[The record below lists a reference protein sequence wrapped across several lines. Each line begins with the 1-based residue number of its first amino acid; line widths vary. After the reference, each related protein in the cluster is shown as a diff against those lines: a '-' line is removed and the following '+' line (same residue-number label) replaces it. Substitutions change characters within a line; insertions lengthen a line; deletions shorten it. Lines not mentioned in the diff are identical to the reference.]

1 MDINLYERRTNVQK
15 QQTNTF
21 LKGMNTDTS
30 DSLID
35 DQQYRYA
42 ENVRI
47 ITNKDNNSGEI
58 RLIEGNKVITF
69 DQQIE
74 GEILAFDS
82 IRYIGTLITKKDN
95 AWSIYL
101 IDFKKNELHFLFGP
115 CDEAIWEED
124 QTGKNIST
132 VLRWESEDNIHLYIA
147 DGIHNIL
154 DIPFKKDFT
163 DLNLGN
169 NFNDVFGYQQAIL
182 DSPIV
187 QIMDTYGQI
196 EGPVIQYAY
205 RFYKENGSSTQISPL
220 SEQIVLYKNDKQG
233 FAPDKKT
240 TKSTSITIKRL
251 GNNTFLNKL
260 ELYRITYVQL
270 GQLPKVEL
278 IYDIELDNT
287 NNDIIL
293 YDYGNTTLTEV
304 SPSEFLS
311 TYNLQI
317 NPKVLESKGDY
328 LFAAN
333 IKYSQDSAD
342 EDFKNFDVR
351 AFSLG
356 SGIDFTQ
363 DPIQWPTEIQQ
374 FTSYDIFSNGY
385 TYDSQNWGVINNTQ
399 YNGIGPHIA
408 WKYVEEKRPIYH
420 CNASS
425 PTPIYNRTYTNFTN
439 DNSRSYTNFERDDTD
454 YVTKNKPGKSY
465 RPGEVYRFGI
475 RLFNSKGIPSAVK
488 WIADI
493 QIPVKS
499 SFGFNVH
506 SANTIIYSNIVSIQ
520 FDILNPSDWQSAGI
534 SAYEIVQCQRTINDK
549 FVLSE
554 GIVGK
559 VNKTQYVHFTSPNS
573 ITYANSDLLTPV
585 GFLSLE
591 NIYSCVADYDDTLR
605 YLALDSTGRNAVK
618 VSKPSEDIIQY
629 VSPEYVYQQ
638 DDIKD
643 IINDRKNLIN
653 IYINNLYIP
662 YSLRCREHDVLQG
675 GSYDTWKDTVQPI
688 YDLEPE
694 NLNKESS
701 DWSNL
706 EWKTIFDGTVSFVK
720 SRRDNES
727 TILPYDLGVIF
738 PYTKECVTCNHT
750 TVSGTVYS
758 TPSYVINPATYI
770 YNFGPQKSHDD
781 NSYELSKTINDKY
794 SGINYSNH
802 SIPSV
807 VNGQTVYNPD
817 TDYKPYREF
826 SHETYS
832 VVNDSPI
839 RHFFNHIYPQK
850 ESERS
855 VDINLKVKDIAYT
868 ESPNYSDYAN
878 GDNVIIK
885 DNVTPIGGKSF
896 VNWSA
901 PFIVAETDVE
911 WISARNERT
920 INTHNKPIIPNR
932 NADIDVAIPSMMS
945 ALYPIGA
952 GGKSILFQ
960 INGNIDIDPKYTD
973 ETDWV
978 DAATGEQQWTRLPY
992 ICTAQI
998 KQSVIPYGG
1007 YNQASIKNSL
1017 YNSVNGY
1024 GIIGTD
1030 NSVEIAGG
1038 DTYIQ
1043 MFTYNALHE
1052 WYDQKYTRFYKMA
1065 TVYTVP
1071 IQTDI
1076 DIHGQYSDS
1085 LFGVTTND
1093 YRVQDKASSF
1103 AGYTQTDDAYLYN
1116 TAYHVLSD
1124 VFKWSPDTRTEGQSN
1139 SYDTR
1144 VHYSNV
1150 KTNNEK
1156 INSWTQFKTANF
1168 IDVDTRFGEIT
1179 ALQLFKDKLIFW
1191 QNNAVGLLSVNE
1203 RAVVQDVNST
1213 NLVLGS
1219 SGVLDRYDYFSTVYG
1234 QKSNQHNQ
1242 TCSDNSLYWWDENN
1256 NEIMGYAEGSS
1267 IAPLSSLKQ
1276 IKNQIN
1282 AKTNGSTL
1290 PTLFYDPKTK
1300 EVVCN
1305 INDPN
1310 GSIVY
1315 NEQIQAFTSI
1325 YKYNP
1330 EWYCNVDGQIFT
1342 ATSLKTTVTE
1352 VVEGVDTPVVKNYI
1366 KIFKEDQYT
1375 TDIVE
1380 DTDYDNAYL
1389 YGSAIYPKLKYV
1401 VNINN
1406 IYNKVYDIQ
1415 TFGGRF
1421 YGGDNLSS
1429 IKFEYDTPLKQHS
1442 QTDGSST
1449 TNREYD
1455 FRLNIPRAGYDDNGT
1470 WKVSDWGDR
1479 MRGKTMQCVI
1489 RSSSNNLDFALQY
1502 ITTKYR
1508 ISWT

>member
-1 MDINLYERRTNVQK
+1 MDTNTNRE
-15 QQTNTF
+15 QTNQF
-21 LKGMNTDTS
+21 IKGMNTDTS

-82 IRYIGTLITKKDN
+82 IRHIGTLITKKDN
-95 AWSIYL
+95 EWSIYL
-101 IDFKKNELHFLFGP
+101 IDFKENKLHLLFGP
-115 CDEAIWEED
+115 CIEPIWEED

-154 DIPFKKDFT
+154 DVQFKEDFT
-163 DLNLGN
+163 NLSLGS
-169 NFNDVFGYQQAIL
+169 NFNNIFGYQQAIL
-182 DSPIV
+182 DKPSVEIINV
-187 QIMDTYGQI
+187 HGQI
-196 EGPVIQYAY
+196 EGPVVQYAY
-205 RFYKENGSSTQISPL
+205 RFYRENGSSTQISPL
-220 SEQIVLYKNDKQG
+220 SEQVVLYKNDKQG
-233 FAPDKKT
+233 FAPNKKT
-240 TKSTSITIKRL
+240 TKSTAITIKRL
-251 GNNTFLNKL
+251 VNNTFLNKL
-260 ELYRITYVQL
+260 ELYRITYIQL

-278 IYDIELDNT
+278 IYDTQLDDT
-287 NNDIIL
+287 NNDVVL
-293 YDYGNTTLTEV
+293 YDYGNTGLTEI
-304 SPSEFLS
+304 SSSEFLS
-311 TYNLQI
+311 TYSLQI
-317 NPKVLESKGDY
+317 TPKVLESKGDY
-328 LFAAN
+328 LFAGN
-333 IKYSQDSAD
+333 IKYSQDQVD
-342 EDFKNFDVR
+342 ETLEDFDVR

-356 SGIDFTQ
+356 SGIDFAQ
-363 DPIQWPTEIQQ
+363 NPVQWPTITQQ
-374 FTSYDIFSNGY
+374 FSSYNIFVNGY
-385 TYDSQNWGVINNTQ
+385 TYDSQDWGTINSTQ

-408 WKYVEEKRPIYH
+408 WKYVYEQRPIYY
-420 CNASS
+420 CTNEYK
-425 PTPIYNRTYTNFTN
+425 TPVYNKTYINFNNNVT
-439 DNSRSYTNFERDDTD
+439 DD
-454 YVTKNKPGKSY
+454 VTKNKPGKSY
-465 RPGEVYRFGI
+465 RPGEIYRFGI
-475 RLFNSKGIPSAVK
+475 RLFNNKGIASSVK

-493 QIPVKS
+493 QIPTDSQIGLKPVD
-499 SFGFNVH
+499 NNYVV
-506 SANTIIYSNIVSIQ
+506 YSNIVSIQ
-520 FDILNPSDWQSAGI
+520 FDILNYQDWQEAGI
-534 SAYEIVQCQRTINDK
+534 SAYEIVQCQRNISDK
-549 FVLSE
+549 FILSE

-559 VNKTQYVHFTSPNS
+559 VNEVQYVHKAGDSFTYQ
-573 ITYANSDLLTPV
+573 TTDFLTPV

-591 NIYSCVADYDDTLR
+591 NIYACTADYDN
-605 YLALDSTGRNAVK
+605 YNGIYKYSAIDSTGRNAVK
-618 VSKPSEDIIQY
+618 ISKPNNNIIQFA
-629 VSPEYVYQQ
+629 SPEYVYQS

-643 IINDRKNLIN
+643 IIKERKDLIYLN
-653 IYINNLYIP
+653 INQLYIP
-662 YSLRCREHDVLQG
+662 YSERVKVNNPFEYT
-675 GSYDTWKDTVQPI
+675 GSYTTWEDTVQPI

-694 NLNKESS
+694 NLNTSSS
-701 DWSNL
+701 DWNASK
-706 EWKTIFDGTVSFVK
+706 WKTIFDGTVSFVQ
-720 SRRDNES
+720 SSRDNES

-738 PYTKECVTCNHT
+738 PYTEECVICNHT
-750 TVSGTVYS
+750 TVENTLYS

-770 YNFGPQKSHDD
+770 YNFGPRKQHDD
-781 NSYELSKTINDKY
+781 IPYELSTYNSGANDGLY
-794 SGINYSNH
+794 LGINYTNHTTSNN
-802 SIPSV
+802 INNDNTPR
-807 VNGQTVYNPD
+807 VYYPFR
-817 TDYKPYREF
+817 TH

-832 VVNDSPI
+832 VVNDAPI
-839 RHFFNHIYPQK
+839 RHFFNHIYPQSISINQNK
-850 ESERS
+850 N
-855 VDINLKVKDIAYT
+855 INLTVKDIAYT
-868 ESPNYSDYAN
+868 ESPNYSDYAD
-878 GDNVIIK
+878 GDNVTIR
-885 DNVTPIGGKSF
+885 DNVTSIGGKSF
-896 VNWSA
+896 INWSA
-901 PFIVAETDVE
+901 PFIVAETDTQF
-911 WISARNERT
+911 ISDRNGRT
-920 INTHNKPIIPNR
+920 INTHNKPIIPNS
-932 NADIDVAIPSMMS
+932 NEDIDVAIPSMMS
-945 ALYPIGA
+945 VLYPIGA

-960 INGNIDIDPKYTD
+960 VNENIDIDPKYADNT
-973 ETDWV
+973 EWV

-1116 TAYHVLSD
+1116 TAYHVVSD
-1124 VFKWSPDTRTEGQSN
+1124 VFKWSSDTRTEGQSN

-1203 RAVVQDVNST
+1203 RSVVQDVNST

-1219 SGVLDRYDYFSTVYG
+1219 GGVLDRYDYFSTIYG

-1242 TCSDNSLYWWDENN
+1242 VCSDGSLYWWDENN

-1300 EVVCN
+1300 EVICN
-1305 INDPN
+1305 INDSN

-1330 EWYCNVDGQIFT
+1330 EWYCNVDGQIYT
-1342 ATSLKTTVTE
+1342 ATSLKTTVKE
-1352 VVEGVDTPVVKNYI
+1352 IIEGVDTDVVKHYI
-1366 KIFKEDQYT
+1366 KVFKEDQHT
-1375 TDIVE
+1375 TDTVE
-1380 DTDYDNAYL
+1380 EIDYNNAYL
-1389 YGSAIYPKLKYV
+1389 YGSAVYPKLKYV
-1401 VNINN
+1401 VNVNN
-1406 IYNKVYDIQ
+1406 RYNKVYDIQ

-1455 FRLNIPRAGYDDNGT
+1455 FRLNIPRAGYDDHGT